1 MSAMRYPAKQP
12 LKIVRKDEGLT
23 AKEEETVDEIMQRN
37 DKVLKILANM

>member
-12 LKIVRKDEGLT
+12 IKVVRKDEGLT
-23 AKEEETVDEIMQRN
+23 VKEKETIDEIMHRN